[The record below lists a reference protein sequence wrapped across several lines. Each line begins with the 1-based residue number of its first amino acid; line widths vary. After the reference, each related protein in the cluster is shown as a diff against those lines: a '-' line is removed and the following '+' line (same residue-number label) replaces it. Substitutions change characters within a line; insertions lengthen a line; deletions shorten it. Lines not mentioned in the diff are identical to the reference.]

1 MVEVWL
7 PYGKTEVVVRV
18 PVENLMGVVE
28 PKDRE
33 GVQDPKAEIQRAL
46 EHPIGSKALDE
57 IVGDGGGRIAIVVD
71 DGKRPAPSRLMVSSL
86 VEALRRVGV
95 EDEDITVIVGCGT
108 RADSGEGPTLFQE
121 ESWERIRLVNH
132 DPVAQDLV
140 RVGRTSQGTEVH
152 VNKAFAEADIRILTG
167 HIGYHPFAGYSGGS
181 RSVLPGVAGLST
193 IRRNHALLLDPRAR
207 AGNLEENPVH
217 LDMTE
222 AARLVGVDFVLNTV
236 LNTKGEVVRAF
247 AGDLD
252 RVFSEG
258 VELVDEMFRVEVD
271 GLADVAIVSPGGQP
285 LDDDLYQ
292 ALWGINRILDIV
304 KEKGVIILVAECPE
318 GYGNE
323 TFYDWVRRFKSL
335 SRVEREVRLRYTPGG
350 EAAYYMM
357 KASNRVRVIL
367 VSVMPEYY
375 SSAVFGLRS
384 AETVNMAL
392 QSALR
397 MVGRRRK
404 VLVVPMGIATLPVV
418 QK

>member
-121 ESWERIRLVNH
+121 ESWEKIRLVNH

-285 LDDDLYQ
+285 LDDDL
-292 ALWGINRILDIV
+292 
-304 KEKGVIILVAECPE
+304 
-318 GYGNE
+318 
-323 TFYDWVRRFKSL
+323 
-335 SRVEREVRLRYTPGG
+335 
-350 EAAYYMM
+350 
-357 KASNRVRVIL
+357 
-367 VSVMPEYY
+367 
-375 SSAVFGLRS
+375 
-384 AETVNMAL
+384 
-392 QSALR
+392 
-397 MVGRRRK
+397 
-404 VLVVPMGIATLPVV
+404 
-418 QK
+418 

>member
-1 MVEVWL
+1 
-7 PYGKTEVVVRV
+7 
-18 PVENLMGVVE
+18 
-28 PKDRE
+28 
-33 GVQDPKAEIQRAL
+33 
-46 EHPIGSKALDE
+46 
-57 IVGDGGGRIAIVVD
+57 
-71 DGKRPAPSRLMVSSL
+71 
-86 VEALRRVGV
+86 
-95 EDEDITVIVGCGT
+95 
-108 RADSGEGPTLFQE
+108 
-121 ESWERIRLVNH
+121 
-132 DPVAQDLV
+132 
-140 RVGRTSQGTEVH
+140 
-152 VNKAFAEADIRILTG
+152 
-167 HIGYHPFAGYSGGS
+167 
-181 RSVLPGVAGLST
+181 
-193 IRRNHALLLDPRAR
+193 
-207 AGNLEENPVH
+207 
-217 LDMTE
+217 
-222 AARLVGVDFVLNTV
+222 
-236 LNTKGEVVRAF
+236 
-247 AGDLD
+247 
-252 RVFSEG
+252 
-258 VELVDEMFRVEVD
+258 
-271 GLADVAIVSPGGQP
+271 
-285 LDDDLYQ
+285 
-292 ALWGINRILDIV
+292 NRILDIV